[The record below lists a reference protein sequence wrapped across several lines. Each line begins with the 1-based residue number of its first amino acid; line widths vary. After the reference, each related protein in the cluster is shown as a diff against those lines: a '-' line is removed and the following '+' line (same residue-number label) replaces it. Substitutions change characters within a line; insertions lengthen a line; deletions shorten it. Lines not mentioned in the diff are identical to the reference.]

1 MDKHV
6 YEVGDRVRIIN
17 QNKGPN
23 GERWKGGHIEDAAV
37 VGQLVTLDH
46 KSRENFWSV
55 KGLTTAYKNYV
66 FDERAFVL
74 ADAPVVKKEAAPLN
88 VTVDALR
95 KKASALHIVGY
106 SKLKKPALIAAIAKK
121 EEEAIIKPPVPVEK
135 PKKPSLNDLIIKQ
148 WKEKAYRGLCFF
160 GLRTNGGKATY
171 INASGACHASF
182 NVGYGDGR
190 GHITEACDNISLHG
204 AAPDGQQDVQPANW
218 PAYKKAVQWLLSES
232 PISPQ
237 FITKNVDVAEKNG
250 VYYDVT
256 KPTSHVVASAIFLRE
271 LSEFPARSKAL
282 DLLDKKGIP
291 FKFAWMLSRFLTANA
306 GGELTWSPQRASHC
320 VMNVFNCSPEGFAAF
335 MKGGFP
341 PTEEGPFA
349 TKGDYSIETATYT
362 KVTEDKS
369 IGHALCQLLK
379 VKKPDGW
386 AAVENEH
393 LNDLKIGQMLGYL
406 QLLLK

>member
-6 YEVGDRVRIIN
+6 FKVGDRVRIIN
-17 QNKGPN
+17 QNEGPLAKNYN
-23 GERWKGGHIEDAAV
+23 GGFVRDPAV
-37 VGQLVTLDH
+37 VGQIVTLLAYVNDYGY
-46 KSRENFWSV
+46 WQV
-55 KGLTTAYKNYV
+55 TGLTTTYTHYV

-74 ADAPVVKKEAAPLN
+74 ADAPVVKKEAAPVN

-121 EEEAIIKPPVPVEK
+121 EEEAIVKPPVPVEK
-135 PKKPSLNDLIIKQ
+135 PKEPSLNDLIIKH
-148 WKEKAYRGLCFF
+148 WKEKVYRGICFF
-160 GLRTNGGKATY
+160 GLRTNGGKSTY
-171 INASGACHASF
+171 IESSGACHASF

-190 GHITEACDNISLHG
+190 APITEACDNISLHG
-204 AAPDGQQDVQPANW
+204 ETGQKDVQPANW

-237 FITKNVDVAEKNG
+237 FITKNVDIALENG
-250 VYYDVT
+250 IYYDVNR
-256 KPTSHVVASAIFLRE
+256 PTSHVVASAIFVRE

-282 DLLDKKGIP
+282 ELLDKKGIP
-291 FKFAWMLSRFLTANA
+291 FKFAWVLSRFLSARP
-306 GGELTWSPQRASHC
+306 GGQLTWTPQRASHC

-335 MKGGFP
+335 MKNGFP
-341 PTEEGPFA
+341 ATKEGPFA
-349 TKGDYSIETATYT
+349 TKGGYSIEASTYT
-362 KVTEDKS
+362 KVTADKS
-369 IGHALCQLLK
+369 IGHALSQLLN

-393 LNDLKIGQMLGYL
+393 LNDLKIGQMLGYF